1 MQDNQETAFLGVRCR
16 YCESTI
22 TIATIG
28 KLPNQISLPCD
39 HCGRRGMYA
48 RAEAFAMPPA
58 EARKR
63 LQKRDQVGFGRRS
76 TR

>member
-16 YCESTI
+16 YCESTNHSYHRQ
-22 TIATIG
+22 A
-28 KLPNQISLPCD
+28 PNQISLPCD